1 MTKQMRDLLDQLK
14 SALHSSSKVL
24 TQTGNVMGQV
34 DQKLQ
39 KIVTDLQTLQN
50 SDMYQNIL
58 SLEKIDAKD
67 ISDFMSSP
75 VNIKTDVLYEV
86 ENYGTGMTPFY
97 TNLALWVGGLI
108 LVSILKQEVDR
119 DKEVPD
125 FTPTSA
131 YFGRNSAVS
140 YHRTDSGSYR
150 MCGRYY
156 SAEST
161 VSASGKIYSCRNVN
175 FLCLCESDL
184 CTGIDV
190 KHMGKHWRFSGNFT
204 DSGFFRNVSD

>member
-1 MTKQMRDLLDQLK
+1 
-14 SALHSSSKVL
+14 
-24 TQTGNVMGQV
+24 MGQV

-39 KIVTDLQTLQN
+39 KTVTDLQTLQN

-67 ISDFMSSP
+67 ISNFMSSP

-108 LVSILKQEVDR
+108 LVSIFKTGSRPGQR
-119 DKEVPD
+119 SAGFYTDKCV
-125 FTPTSA
+125 FRA
-131 YFGRNSAVS
+131 YSAVS

-161 VSASGKIYSCRNVN
+161 VFASGKIYSCRNVN
-175 FLCLCESDL
+175 FFCLCESDL

-190 KHMGKHWRFSGNFT
+190 
-204 DSGFFRNVSD
+204 

>member
-1 MTKQMRDLLDQLK
+1 MRDLLDQLK

-39 KIVTDLQTLQN
+39 KTITDLQTLQN

-67 ISDFMSSP
+67 ISNFMSSP

-108 LVSILKQEVDR
+108 LVSILKQV
-119 DKEVPD
+119 
-125 FTPTSA
+125 
-131 YFGRNSAVS
+131 
-140 YHRTDSGSYR
+140 
-150 MCGRYY
+150 
-156 SAEST
+156 
-161 VSASGKIYSCRNVN
+161 
-175 FLCLCESDL
+175 
-184 CTGIDV
+184 
-190 KHMGKHWRFSGNFT
+190 
-204 DSGFFRNVSD
+204 

>member
-1 MTKQMRDLLDQLK
+1 M
-14 SALHSSSKVL
+14 
-24 TQTGNVMGQV
+24 
-34 DQKLQ
+34 
-39 KIVTDLQTLQN
+39 QTLQN

-67 ISDFMSSP
+67 ISNFMSSP

-131 YFGRNSAVS
+131 YFGRILLFLIIGLIQGVIVCAGDIILLKVQCLQI
-140 YHRTDSGSYR
+140 R
-150 MCGRYY
+150 
-156 SAEST
+156 
-161 VSASGKIYSCRNVN
+161 VN
-175 FLCLCESDL
+175 FLQFLIHLTHNIARLRKYFGAAVQC
-184 CTGIDV
+184 
-190 KHMGKHWRFSGNFT
+190 RF
-204 DSGFFRNVSD
+204 